1 MSEAGKKKS
10 WSQMEGGDGKFG
22 LERERDVKRKK
33 K

>member
-22 LERERDVKRKK
+22 LERERDGKRKK

>member
-10 WSQMEGGDGKFG
+10 WSQMQGGDGKFG
-22 LERERDVKRKK
+22 LERERDGKRKK